1 MKQLAYYIKSI
12 NVVLKVFQDWKLEV
26 GEMKQLAY
34 YIKSINVVLKVF
46 QDWILKVGK

>member
-12 NVVLKVFQDWKLEV
+12 NVVIKVSQDWILKV

-34 YIKSINVVLKVF
+34 YIKSIKVVLKVF
-46 QDWILKVGK
+46 KTRHKKYGK